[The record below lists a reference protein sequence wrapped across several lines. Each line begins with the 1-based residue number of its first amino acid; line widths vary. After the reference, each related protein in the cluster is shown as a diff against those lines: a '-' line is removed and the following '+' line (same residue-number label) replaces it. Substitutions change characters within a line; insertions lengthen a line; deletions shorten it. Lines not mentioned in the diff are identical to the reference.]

1 MSDATRRNITAELA
15 RMRMWR
21 RVGDEREAQR
31 CNDRINDL
39 LDRMLASTRPST
51 VAQSGQVTAL
61 NLSLERRAFCA
72 ARPRIRPVIFGA

>member
-1 MSDATRRNITAELA
+1 
-15 RMRMWR
+15 MRMWR

-39 LDRMLASTRPST
+39 LDRMLTSTTPST

-61 NLSLERRAFCA
+61 N
-72 ARPRIRPVIFGA
+72 VQ

>member
-39 LDRMLASTRPST
+39 LDRMLTSTTPST

-61 NLSLERRAFCA
+61 N
-72 ARPRIRPVIFGA
+72 VQ